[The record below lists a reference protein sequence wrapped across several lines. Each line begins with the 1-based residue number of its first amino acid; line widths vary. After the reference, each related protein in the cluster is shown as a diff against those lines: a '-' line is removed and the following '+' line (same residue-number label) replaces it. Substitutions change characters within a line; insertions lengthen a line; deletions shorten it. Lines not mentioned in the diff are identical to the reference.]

1 MRIERGAAGGGPR
14 LRQVVQILLGQA
26 RRAGDPWAVT
36 RERSGDIFVGR
47 TGRRALGVELRIIS
61 IGQNERP
68 LDRAGAGAATDD
80 APVTPISVAG
90 ARAAGACGAGIPVIG
105 GIGRNLSQRGDGEE
119 RDGDCGKGCNL
130 RAPRNRPSPPSPPQ
144 HAHIPLPESLGRGYP
159 TDYWAT
165 ILL

>member
-1 MRIERGAAGGGPR
+1 VVPVFVR
-14 LRQVVQILLGQA
+14 LSS
-26 RRAGDPWAVT
+26 RRAGDPWAVP
-36 RERSGDIFVGR
+36 RERSGDVFVGR
-47 TGRRALGVELRIIS
+47 TGSGALGIELGIIS

-68 LDRAGAGAATDD
+68 LDRTGASAATDD

-90 ARAAGACGAGIPVIG
+90 ARAAGACVPVIG

-119 RDGDCGKGCNL
+119 RDGDCSKDCNL